1 MRAANYGS
9 SQSTPSGQ
17 VSEVDPLANSD
28 GCTRDIPYFKELDVN
43 VLRVYQVNSSLDHSS
58 CMSALEQAGIYVLVD
73 LATQIEAISGASP
86 AWNLELLTQ
95 YINTI
100 EVFGD
105 YSNVLGFNVGN
116 EVVRHPY
123 LSAANSSDKYTC
135 I

>member
-1 MRAANYGS
+1 M
-9 SQSTPSGQ
+9 
-17 VSEVDPLANSD
+17 
-28 GCTRDIPYFKELDVN
+28 
-43 VLRVYQVNSSLDHSS
+43 
-58 CMSALEQAGIYVLVD
+58 LVD

-116 EVVRHPY
+116 EVVRHPDF
-123 LSAANSSDKYTC
+123 SVANSSDKFTRN
-135 I
+135 